1 MTFGVGVEG
10 PSDYQFWHKVLHKH
24 FRGSHFDVRNM
35 KNRDKLIRETPKL
48 LDTFRDCH
56 YGAGFILVDLDDD
69 PCPGSVFGLF
79 DAAIRTAARLPDKS
93 SRFLHI
99 CVAIKEIESWYLAD
113 ADAINAVIPGF
124 TWIAP
129 SETGLHAKGK
139 LRSLIKKQLGIN
151 AGFNEID
158 FAKTIAPKFDP
169 GRACSRSASFCYF
182 WQLVE
187 SKARHRQPPLDPL

>member
-139 LRSLIKKQLGIN
+139 LRSLIKKN
-151 AGFNEID
+151 NSPAGRD
-158 FAKTIAPKFDP
+158 SSVSSRPGPPPAFAEPRPDP
-169 GRACSRSASFCYF
+169 PSRVSTCDNRAGPA
-182 WQLVE
+182 
-187 SKARHRQPPLDPL
+187 